1 MLFTMV
7 QTPFRAARYH
17 GRMDED
23 FYKILGLSRNATAD
37 DIQKAY
43 RKLARKY
50 HPDINPDKNA
60 KFKFQQI
67 QRAYD
72 VLNDPEK
79 RELYDRYGSS
89 FESSGAGPGPGGGAW
104 RTYSSGPGG
113 FEGFDFGNVFG
124 GEGRSEGPFADFFQQ
139 FAGAGEGRPRRGAG
153 RSRRGADLQHELTI
167 PFHTAVTGGEAR
179 LHVRRP
185 DGREETIA
193 VKIPPGVDEGQTI
206 RLRGQGD
213 AGPRGGAPGDLLIA
227 IHVAPHPCY
236 RRRGLDLEVQVPV
249 TVAEAALGTKV
260 DIPSPHG
267 VISVKIPPGTSSGK
281 RLRVRGQGIAKRNGK
296 TGDLYAEI
304 LITLPPQLDSA
315 ATELIRKL
323 DALHPHQPRAELQW

>member
-1 MLFTMV
+1 
-7 QTPFRAARYH
+7 
-17 GRMDED
+17 MDED

-60 KFKFQQI
+60 KEKFQQI

-79 RELYDRYGSS
+79 REMYDRYGSS

-113 FEGFDFGNVFG
+113 FEGFDFGRMFG
-124 GEGRSEGPFADFFQQ
+124 GGGGEQFGDIFRQFSGEAEGRT
-139 FAGAGEGRPRRGAG
+139 RRGAG

-167 PFHTAVTGGEAR
+167 PFQTSVMGGEAR

-185 DGREETIA
+185 EGKEETIT
-193 VKIPPGVDEGQTI
+193 VKIPAGVEHGQTI
-206 RLRGQGD
+206 RLRGQGES
-213 AGPRGGAPGDLLIA
+213 APRNGTPGDLLIS
-227 IHVAPHPCY
+227 IHVAPHPY
-236 RRRGLDLEVQVPV
+236 FRRHGLDLEVNVPV
-249 TVAEAALGTKV
+249 TIAEAALGTKV
-260 DIPSPHG
+260 DIPSPRG
-267 VISVKIPPGTSSGK
+267 IISVKIPPGTSSGK
-281 RLRVRGQGIAKRNGK
+281 RLRVKGQGIETKSGDK
-296 TGDLYAEI
+296 GDLYAEI
-304 LITLPPQLDSA
+304 QIALPPDLDKT
-315 ATELIRKL
+315 ATDLIRKL
-323 DALHPHQPRAELQW
+323 DALQSHNPRADLIW